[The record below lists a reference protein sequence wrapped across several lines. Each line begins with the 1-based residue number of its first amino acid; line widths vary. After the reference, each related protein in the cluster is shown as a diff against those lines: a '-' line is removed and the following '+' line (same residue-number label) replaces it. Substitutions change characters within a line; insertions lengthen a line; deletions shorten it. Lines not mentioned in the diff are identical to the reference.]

1 MAAPFPNHLDDLTTD
16 WLTAA
21 LRDGERIDTT
31 TRVVS
36 MSVEPLG
43 AGAGFAGSLA
53 RLTISYEGGDGPA
66 SIVAKLPTS
75 IRGNRASSELLGVY
89 EREIMVYREL
99 LADLPVPTA
108 GLAYAAVEV
117 DPKAEKQIENLAKV
131 ERLPI
136 WLLRIL
142 GRIMLHS
149 PAAKPKPSVLLVDDL
164 APAKVGDQVK
174 GCARQDAQAV
184 VGVAAAL
191 HAATWGPLAPPT
203 THWLLPGDVA
213 PKLFQAAFLDTRRA
227 LLKRG
232 GTILGPHTRDLIEM
246 VRQDG
251 RAVNERLHRNSP
263 LCLCHGDLRLDNIF
277 FNPNR
282 SVAALIDWQLA
293 YLGPGVIDLAYFITG
308 SLPADTPEREV
319 DELIA
324 FYHEQLLDHGISGYS
339 LDRLRADYDDALL
352 IVLQRMAGIDNIDFG
367 EGRGVDLVDIWLERV
382 DARLRRVEV

>member
-1 MAAPFPNHLDDLTTD
+1 MAAPIPDHLDDLTTD
-16 WLTAA
+16 WLTTA
-21 LRDGERIDTT
+21 LRAGERIDTA

-43 AGAGFAGSLA
+43 DGAGFAGSLG
-53 RLTISYEGGDGPA
+53 RLTISYEGGGGPT
-66 SIVAKLPTS
+66 SIVAKFPTS
-75 IRGNRASSELLGVY
+75 VRENRASSELLGLY

-99 LADLPVPTA
+99 LGDLPVPTA
-108 GLAYAAVEV
+108 GLAYAHIEA
-117 DPKAEKQIENLAKV
+117 DPKAERQIANLAKV
-131 ERLPI
+131 EHLPL

-164 APAKVGDQVK
+164 APATVGNQVE
-174 GCARQDAQAV
+174 GCHRQDAEAV
-184 VGVAAAL
+184 VEVAAAL
-191 HAATWGPLAPPT
+191 HAATRGPLAPPT
-203 THWLLPGDVA
+203 THWLLPGDIA
-213 PKLFQAAFLDTRRA
+213 PKLFQAAFLDTRKA

-232 GTILGPHTRDLIEM
+232 GAILGPHTLELIEM
-246 VRQDG
+246 MRRDG
-251 RAVNERLHRNSP
+251 QAVNQRIHRNSP

-277 FNPNR
+277 FDPNGGI
-282 SVAALIDWQLA
+282 AALIDWQLA

-308 SLPADTPEREV
+308 SLPADTAERDI

-324 FYHEQLLDHGISGYS
+324 FYHEKLVAHGIADYP
-339 LDRLRADYDDALL
+339 LDRLRTDYDDALL